1 MAKLGECFSVIRN
14 GASIRQTDGAG
25 GFPITRIETIADKT
39 INREK
44 FGYAGI
50 YDLAQY
56 RDYILQDGDILMS
69 HINSE
74 KHLGKV
80 ALYSKQDDEQI
91 IHGMNL
97 LMLRADTQKVIP
109 EYAKYYFE
117 SQKFLRQIGRITKKS
132 VNQASFTV
140 TALKELEIPLASI
153 IVQRDI
159 SEKLKKVDWLVSLRK
174 QQLAKLDELV
184 KARFVEMFGNPASN
198 TMGWKSEQLVDCL
211 QGIDNGKSF
220 VCSNDT
226 RQGQEPAMLKLSAVT
241 YGVYNQKENKVLLD
255 DTMFIKAAEVHRGD
269 LLFTRKNTPELV
281 GMCAYVTNTEPNLMM
296 PDLIFRLNPNDKINA
311 IFLWKLINHELFRE
325 KIQNIATGSAKSMS
339 NISKERLGKL
349 KIIVPPI
356 PLQNQFATFMER
368 VDQQKQTVQQSLEK
382 LELMKKALMQEYFG

>member
-184 KARFVEMFGNPASN
+184 KARFVEMFGTFPANPFRWSIGKIQDVVSDVRYGSSRPAVEGGKYPYLRMNNITYSGELDLRDTKRIDIPN
-198 TMGWKSEQLVDCL
+198 SE
-211 QGIDNGKSF
+211 
-220 VCSNDT
+220 
-226 RQGQEPAMLKLSAVT
+226 
-241 YGVYNQKENKVLLD
+241 LD
-255 DTMFIKAAEVHRGD
+255 KCTVRRGD
-269 LLFTRKNTPELV
+269 VLFNRTNSKELV
-281 GMCAYVTNTEPNLMM
+281 GKTCVYNRDELMVLAGFVIRVRINERIRPEVLSAFLNMDFSKRMLIGMCKTAIGQAN
-296 PDLIFRLNPNDKINA
+296 INA
-311 IFLWKLINHELFRE
+311 KEL
-325 KIQNIATGSAKSMS
+325 QNIDLY
-339 NISKERLGKL
+339 I
-349 KIIVPPI
+349 PPI
-356 PLQNQFATFMER
+356 ELQDQFVTLKNKI
-368 VDQQKQTVQQSLEK
+368 DQQKQTVQQSLEK
-382 LELMKKALMQEYFG
+382 LELLKKALMQEYFG